1 MGTNDIPATFKL
13 VKFIMVCVTV
23 AVTGLTVWVLKATFD
38 SADEE
43 RNSIYVV
50 DSRNTLKLALAENVS
65 VNRVAEAEAHVK
77 RLHELLFILS
87 PDIEFIKKNVSVAEY
102 LAGSD
107 VKNYC
112 NSLSERGFYNSL
124 VANGVST
131 EFLCDSIDVRKS
143 DRYEFKVTLY
153 GKTSMVSSDKIVF
166 KSLVTECYLESCV
179 RDELDPQGFVAQGW
193 SIVRE
198 EEIGVVERKGYAP
211 EIAQEQESDTTM
223 SNE

>member
-1 MGTNDIPATFKL
+1 MGTNDIPATFKS

-43 RNSIYVV
+43 RGSVYVV

-87 PDIEFIKKNVSVAEY
+87 PDIEFIKKNVRIAEY

-112 NSLSERGFYNSL
+112 NSLSEKGFYNSL

-131 EFLCDSIDVRKS
+131 EFLCDSIAVGEDS
-143 DRYEFKVTLY
+143 RYEYKVTLY
-153 GKTSMVSSDKIVF
+153 GKTSMVYNDKIIF
-166 KSLVTECYLESCV
+166 KSLVTESFLESCV
-179 RDELDPQGFVAQGW
+179 RDEMDPQGF
-193 SIVRE
+193 IVEAWRIVKNE
-198 EEIGVVERKGYAP
+198 ELGVVNRTGYMPDVTVA
-211 EIAQEQESDTTM
+211 ESDTTVL
-223 SNE
+223 NE